1 VVNGGSIHV
10 HVEAESLLFPVQH
23 VSDATLNETEPHD
36 ARLLVQGTQDIERAD
51 VLIIP
56 YISVGHL
63 QEPKPTP
70 PFPMEKDLL
79 TIAPVKLESQ
89 GKHVVLKTEF
99 NSI

>member
-1 VVNGGSIHV
+1 
-10 HVEAESLLFPVQH
+10 
-23 VSDATLNETEPHD
+23 VSDATLNEAEPHD
-36 ARLLVQGTQDIERAD
+36 ARLLVQGTQDSERAD

-79 TIAPVKLESQ
+79 TIAPVKLASH
-89 GKHVVLKTEF
+89 GKHVVLKLEF